1 MIKYSDIRTL
11 LKRITKDEDA
21 NFEMKRA
28 EIDVV
33 KDSLYSTI
41 SLNSKMAHECDLL
54 QDMERRAET
63 AMKRPGGISDDLSD
77 RLDAKYDEIESL
89 RLTLVHN
96 LEAVNTLF
104 EKFDMKARFEV
115 TEDSDYL
122 EVAREVEDLSIGMIR
137 NGAENIMDVFKNKNL
152 TLSEQEET
160 RKGLQKVENL
170 VSNANEELANQ
181 IQRERAAQE
190 IEAAEVEDDGY
201 SSRFAKDESELV
213 FSI

>member
-1 MIKYSDIRTL
+1 MIKYSDIKTL
-11 LKRITKDEDA
+11 LKRITRDEDA
-21 NFEMKRA
+21 NFDMKKA

-33 KDSLYSTI
+33 RDSLYSTI
-41 SLNSKMAHECDLL
+41 SLNSKMAHECDAL
-54 QDMERRAET
+54 QEMERRAEV
-63 AMKRPGGISDDLSD
+63 AMKKPGGLSDDFSA
-77 RLDAKYDEIESL
+77 RLDEKYDEMESL

-115 TEDSDYL
+115 NEDSDYL

-160 RKGLQKVENL
+160 RKGLQKVDNL
-170 VSNANEELANQ
+170 ISNANEDVASQ
-181 IQRERAAQE
+181 IQKERALE
-190 IEAAEVEDDGY
+190 EAEAEEKDSGY
-201 SSRFAKDESELV
+201 TSRFVKEEDELV

>member
-1 MIKYSDIRTL
+1 MIKYSDIKTL
-11 LKRITKDEDA
+11 LKRITRDEDA
-21 NFEMKRA
+21 NFDMKKA

-33 KDSLYSTI
+33 RDSLYSTI
-41 SLNSKMAHECDLL
+41 SLNSKMAHECDAL
-54 QDMERRAET
+54 QEMERRAEV
-63 AMKRPGGISDDLSD
+63 AMKKPGGLSDDFSA
-77 RLDAKYDEIESL
+77 RLDEKYDEMESL

-115 TEDSDYL
+115 NEDSDYL

-160 RKGLQKVENL
+160 RKGLQKVDNL
-170 VSNANEELANQ
+170 ISNANEDVASQ
-181 IQRERAAQE
+181 IQKERALE
-190 IEAAEVEDDGY
+190 EAETEEKDSGY
-201 SSRFAKDESELV
+201 TSRFVKEEDELV